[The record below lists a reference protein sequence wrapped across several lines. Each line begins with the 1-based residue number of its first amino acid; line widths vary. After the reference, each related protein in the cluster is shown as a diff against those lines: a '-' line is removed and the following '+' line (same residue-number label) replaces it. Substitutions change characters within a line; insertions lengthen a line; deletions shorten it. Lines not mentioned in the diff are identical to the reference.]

1 MIATPQM
8 DLFAPV
14 ADQERKVRE
23 ELDHRIQSYQVQL
36 EAVKA
41 LATLEMNM
49 GFRQF
54 LKAVDDASQR
64 CEQQLRTLDGTD
76 SQLRVIQGRAQA
88 FREVLALCR
97 DGQRL
102 QERLAVL
109 LSEAQDQRQR
119 RILPNDKVIPPRSV

>member
-1 MIATPQM
+1 M

-14 ADQERKVRE
+14 SEQERRVRDD
-23 ELDHRIQSYQVQL
+23 LDKRIESYQVQL

-41 LATLEMNM
+41 LASLEMNI

-76 SQLRVIQGRAQA
+76 SQLRVVQGRAQA
-88 FREVLALCR
+88 FREVLSLCR

-109 LSEAQDQRQR
+109 LAEAQDQRAR
-119 RILPNDKVIPPRSV
+119 AILPDGKVIPPRSV